1 MTFGAGPFPRRPGPE
16 LFLDALLAAGAVVGI
31 LAEAAIVVQNNRPA
45 PRPRDFDD
53 DDDYL
58 GSTTADP
65 EWGGSLLHEATEHLS
80 TTTLVLIA
88 VTAVLAAG
96 AVLLRRRWPW
106 PATAMAAAGAV
117 LGAVVLGLP
126 IAVTLVYALVVYSLA
141 VARGWWAAGA
151 ASLGGLAT
159 VLVALMAAERDEIGG
174 LVLVYLLVAV
184 VVPLL
189 SAAATR
195 SRHAYLGEVEARLRR
210 ADREHEAET
219 ARTLAEERVRLARD
233 LHDVLAHSLTVVN
246 MQVGVASHL
255 LAAHPDRAAH
265 ALEEAKAAGAAAVA
279 ELRTTLALL
288 RGDEP
293 DTLAPVPGLAD
304 IPAMIDRV
312 RATGLPL
319 DLTWQV
325 PTPDAVDSAV
335 GLLAF
340 RVVQEGL
347 TNVVKH
353 AGGDAATSV
362 VVDTSADAVS
372 VSVTNAPGSRPPTAG
387 APGIGLEGLRARVTV
402 VGGRFGA
409 AATPDGGFA
418 INAHL
423 PAHSPEPQELP

>member
-1 MTFGAGPFPRRPGPE
+1 MTFGVGRFARRPGPDVV
-16 LFLDALLAAGAVVGI
+16 LDAFLAAGAVLAV
-31 LAEAAIVVQNNRPA
+31 LAEAAIVVQRSRPE
-45 PRPRDFDD
+45 PRPRDVDD
-53 DDDYL
+53 DDDLL

-65 EWGGSLLHEATEHLS
+65 DWGGSLLHEATEHLS
-80 TTTLVLIA
+80 TATLILIA
-88 VTAVLAAG
+88 VTALLAAS

-106 PATAMAAAGAV
+106 PATALAASAAV
-117 LGAVVLGLP
+117 VGAVVLGLP
-126 IAVTLVYALVVYSLA
+126 VAVTLVYALVVYSLA
-141 VARGWWAAGA
+141 VARGWWPAGL

-159 VLVALMAAERDEIGG
+159 MLVTLVAAERDEAGG

-210 ADREHEAET
+210 ADREHEAQT

-255 LAAHPDRAAH
+255 LATHPDRAAH
-265 ALEEAKAAGAAAVA
+265 ALDEAKAAGAAAVA

-293 DTLAPVPGLAD
+293 DTLTPVPGLAD
-304 IPAMIDRV
+304 IPAMVERV

-319 DLTWQV
+319 ELAWQV
-325 PTPDAVDSAV
+325 PNPDAVDAAV

-353 AGGDAATSV
+353 AGAEAATAV
-362 VVDTSADAVS
+362 AVRTSTDS
-372 VSVTNAPGSRPPTAG
+372 VSVAITNAAGRRPPPGG
-387 APGIGLEGLRARVTV
+387 APGIGLEGLRARVAA
-402 VGGRFGA
+402 VGGSFSA
-409 AATPDGGFA
+409 AATPGGGFGVHA
-418 INAHL
+418 QL
-423 PAHSPEPQELP
+423 PAHSPESQELP